1 MFTIDTNIRRIVGRG
16 ERGIRIQYYY
26 YYYYEQE
33 KQQRFPQL
41 SIKVALARSL
51 KPALD
56 ILPPI
61 RGSVQKDSLTVT
73 SAAGEF
79 SIRRAHGAPLDI
91 IRLCFFLFSS
101 FLFNF
106 GGRLVFSS
114 LLRPTER
121 KPKREGVLRD
131 ESNLIALRDTSR
143 GAVITRHFPGA
154 ETLVAS
160 FFGHVA
166 LTQRFRFR
174 FRPFWASFVLVV
186 ERIRSRYGD
195 CLQHLRA
202 NF

>member
-1 MFTIDTNIRRIVGRG
+1 M
-16 ERGIRIQYYY
+16 
-26 YYYYEQE
+26 
-33 KQQRFPQL
+33 
-41 SIKVALARSL
+41 ALARSL
-51 KPALD
+51 KPARHL
-56 ILPPI
+56 LPPV

-73 SAAGEF
+73 SAAREF

-91 IRLCFFLFSS
+91 RLCFFLFSS
-101 FLFNF
+101 FLFVF
-106 GGRLVFSS
+106 GGVVVFSS
-114 LLRPTER
+114 FLRPTKR

-131 ESNLIALRDTSR
+131 ESNLIALRNSSSR
-143 GAVITRHFPGA
+143 AVITRHFPGA

-186 ERIRSRYGD
+186 ERIRSRYGE

>member
-1 MFTIDTNIRRIVGRG
+1 M
-16 ERGIRIQYYY
+16 
-26 YYYYEQE
+26 
-33 KQQRFPQL
+33 
-41 SIKVALARSL
+41 ALARSL
-51 KPALD
+51 KPARHL
-56 ILPPI
+56 LPPV
-61 RGSVQKDSLTVT
+61 RGSVQKDSLAVT

-79 SIRRAHGAPLDI
+79 SIRRAHGAPLDS
-91 IRLCFFLFSS
+91 IRLCVFLFSS
-101 FLFNF
+101 FLFHF

-114 LLRPTER
+114 LSRPTER

-131 ESNLIALRDTSR
+131 ESNLIALRNSSSR
-143 GAVITRHFPGA
+143 AVITRHFPGA

-186 ERIRSRYGD
+186 ERIRSRYGE

>member
-1 MFTIDTNIRRIVGRG
+1 M
-16 ERGIRIQYYY
+16 
-26 YYYYEQE
+26 
-33 KQQRFPQL
+33 
-41 SIKVALARSL
+41 ALARSL
-51 KPALD
+51 KPARHL
-56 ILPPI
+56 LPPV
-61 RGSVQKDSLTVT
+61 RGSVQKDSLAVT

-91 IRLCFFLFSS
+91 HLCFFLFSS
-101 FLFNF
+101 FLFLF

-114 LLRPTER
+114 FLRPTKR

-131 ESNLIALRDTSR
+131 IPNLIALRDTSSR
-143 GAVITRHFPGA
+143 AVITRHFPGA

-174 FRPFWASFVLVV
+174 FRRPSSFVLVV
-186 ERIRSRYGD
+186 ERIRSNDG
-195 CLQHLRA
+195 CLCRQHLRA